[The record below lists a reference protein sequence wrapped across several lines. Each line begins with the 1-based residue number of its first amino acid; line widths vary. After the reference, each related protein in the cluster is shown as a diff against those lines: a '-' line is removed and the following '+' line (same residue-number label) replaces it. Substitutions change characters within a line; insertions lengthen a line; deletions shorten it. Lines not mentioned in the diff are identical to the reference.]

1 MSGRALRR
9 LPVIAMARFI
19 GVGNVPFSSSSSTSA
34 VKGPNTEPSASLQT
48 GAVQVEQWLDGM
60 EVVVKE
66 KAKELDRLA

>member
-19 GVGNVPFSSSSSTSA
+19 GVGNVTFSSSSTSA
-34 VKGPNTEPSASLQT
+34 VKGPITEPSASLQT

-60 EVVVKE
+60 EVVVKD

>member
-19 GVGNVPFSSSSSTSA
+19 GVGNVTFSSSSTSV

-48 GAVQVEQWLDGM
+48 GAVQAEQWLDGM
-60 EVVVKE
+60 EAVVKD

>member
-19 GVGNVPFSSSSSTSA
+19 GVGNVPFSSSSTSA

-60 EVVVKE
+60 EVVVKD